1 MVGPWR
7 RLRWNVAGA
16 KSLGR
21 YELGKQK
28 RPPRRREFSA
38 VIDGK
43 LHTASW
49 VLSNG
54 WVTVSGSLGARTTE
68 LGKLD
73 PDALARL
80 VLTEMV
86 KERSKAL
93 S

>member
-1 MVGPWR
+1 MG
-7 RLRWNVAGA
+7 NQ
-16 KSLGR
+16 
-21 YELGKQK
+21 KQ
-28 RPPRRREFSA
+28 PPRRQEFSA

-54 WVTVSGSLGARTTE
+54 RVTVSGPLGARTAE

-80 VLTEMV
+80 MLTEMV
-86 KERSKAL
+86 KEKKQGF
-93 S
+93 

>member
-1 MVGPWR
+1 M
-7 RLRWNVAGA
+7 RWNVASA

-21 YELGKQK
+21 CELGKQQQ
-28 RPPRRREFSA
+28 PPRRREFSA

-49 VLSNG
+49 ILSNG
-54 WVTVSGSLGARTTE
+54 WVTVSGPLGAKTTE

-80 VLTEMV
+80 MLTEMV
-86 KERSKAL
+86 KEKKQGL
-93 S
+93 

>member
-1 MVGPWR
+1 MR
-7 RLRWNVAGA
+7 RNVAGA

-49 VLSNG
+49 VVSNG
-54 WVTVSGSLGARTTE
+54 WVTVSGPLGAKTTE

-80 VLTEMV
+80 ILTEMV
-86 KERSKAL
+86 KEKKQGL
-93 S
+93 

>member
-1 MVGPWR
+1 M
-7 RLRWNVAGA
+7 RWNVASA
-16 KSLGR
+16 KSLGS

-54 WVTVSGSLGARTTE
+54 WVTVSGPLGAKTTE
-68 LGKLD
+68 LGKFD
-73 PDALARL
+73 ADALARL
-80 VLTEMV
+80 MLIEMV
-86 KERSKAL
+86 KEKKQRL
-93 S
+93 